1 LTTVTRTTGSHVA
14 LKRGEV
20 VPRTFRFAFE
30 DVDPLIAA
38 FRRMVRER
46 AYDISELAI
55 TTYVVARSA
64 GKKITALPIFLVR
77 GFHHGAIL
85 VNTKIVREPKDLEGK
100 KVGVN
105 RGYTVTTGVW
115 VRGILQSEYGVDLDR
130 ITWVLSGDE
139 HVAEYVPPAN
149 VVPIEPGKDIAQMVI
164 DGELAG
170 AIGIDVDHPDVKPL
184 IPNAAEAGMEMVR
197 TRGVFP
203 INHLVVVKDELL
215 AEFPEL
221 AADVFDAFVRAKQ
234 PYLDRL
240 RAGTI
245 EKPTAADTLHR
256 RVLDLTGADPLPY
269 GIEPNR
275 TTLQALVDYAAA
287 QRIVPAAV
295 AIEDLFAPS
304 TRGLAG

>member
-1 LTTVTRTTGSHVA
+1 MQSLTTVTRTTGSHVA

-115 VRGILQSEYGVDLDR
+115 VRGILQSEYGVDL
-130 ITWVLSGDE
+130 
-139 HVAEYVPPAN
+139 
-149 VVPIEPGKDIAQMVI
+149 
-164 DGELAG
+164 
-170 AIGIDVDHPDVKPL
+170 
-184 IPNAAEAGMEMVR
+184 
-197 TRGVFP
+197 
-203 INHLVVVKDELL
+203 
-215 AEFPEL
+215 
-221 AADVFDAFVRAKQ
+221 
-234 PYLDRL
+234 
-240 RAGTI
+240 
-245 EKPTAADTLHR
+245 
-256 RVLDLTGADPLPY
+256 
-269 GIEPNR
+269 
-275 TTLQALVDYAAA
+275 
-287 QRIVPAAV
+287 
-295 AIEDLFAPS
+295 
-304 TRGLAG
+304 